1 MRRADTTRKHS
12 PYRWPELRNHAV
24 DRDSPIMGAL
34 PFRPDS
40 PFGQSKTLKKQHAI
54 KSRSETAAVTI

>member
-1 MRRADTTRKHS
+1 
-12 PYRWPELRNHAV
+12 LRNHAV

-34 PFRPDS
+34 PFRPDC

>member
-1 MRRADTTRKHS
+1 
-12 PYRWPELRNHAV
+12 
-24 DRDSPIMGAL
+24 MGAL